1 MIIKSIDAEN
11 EIVLQVAKQMA
22 TAARTAP
29 KAHGDDSIVTAIV
42 TGDEKLNLA
51 KRTQELGQEY
61 GWDFMIRDAK
71 MIKHAPAVLL
81 IGVKK
86 ESALVGPVCGF
97 CGFENCGACKAAG
110 ANCALK
116 VTDLG
121 IAVGSAVSIAA
132 DNRIDNRVFFSAGRA
147 ALDFDFFDEAPE
159 LAYAIPVSANGK
171 SVFFDRVGTPQLADL
186 EV

>member
-11 EIVLQVAKQMA
+11 QVVLQVAKQMA

-29 KAHGDDSIVTAIV
+29 KANGDDSILTAIV
-42 TGDEKLNLA
+42 TGDHKLKLA
-51 KRTQELGQEY
+51 KRTQELGKEY
-61 GWDFMIRDAK
+61 GWDFMVRDAK

-97 CGFENCGACKAAG
+97 CGFKNCGECKAAG

-116 VTDLG
+116 VTDIG
-121 IAVGSAVSIAA
+121 IAVGSAVSVAA
-132 DNRIDNRVFFSAGRA
+132 DNRIDNRVFFSGGRA
-147 ALDFDFFDEAPE
+147 ALDFDFFDNEAE
-159 LAYAIPVSANGK
+159 LAYAIPLSANGK
-171 SVFFDRVGTPQLADL
+171 SVFFDRIGTPQLEDL